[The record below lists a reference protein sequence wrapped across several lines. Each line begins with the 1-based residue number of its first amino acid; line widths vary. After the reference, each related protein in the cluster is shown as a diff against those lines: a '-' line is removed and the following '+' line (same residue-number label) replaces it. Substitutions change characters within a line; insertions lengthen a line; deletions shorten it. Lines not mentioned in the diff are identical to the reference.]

1 LGEDAMTYEEFAEN
15 FSYCPETG
23 IITRLKAPCNSVKV
37 GGEAG
42 YVSKTGKLKYRKI
55 EFKGVCYA
63 SHRLAFLAVT
73 KAMPELEVDHI
84 DGNGLNNK
92 FSNLRLVSHELNM
105 KNKSLYKTNNTGQP
119 GVSYFK
125 QTGKWR
131 AAISIGKI
139 KKHIGYYDSI
149 DDAISARKDYEQFHS
164 YHQNH
169 GRSAEV

>member
-37 GGEAG
+37 GDEAG
-42 YVSKTGKLKYRKI
+42 WIAKYSNLQYRCI
-55 EFKGVCYA
+55 EIKGSQYFA
-63 SHRLAFLAVT
+63 HRLAFLAVT
-73 KAMPELEVDHI
+73 KKMPILHVDHI

-105 KNKSLYKTNNTGQP
+105 KNKRLYKNNNTGQP

-131 AAISIGKI
+131 AAIGIGKI

-149 DDAISARKDYEQFHS
+149 DDAIAARKDYEQFHS